1 MGFPGSS
8 AGKKKKKKS
17 TCNVGDPYLIPGF
30 GTSAGEGMDRLP
42 TPVFLGFCGGS
53 AGKDSACK
61 AGDLS
66 LIPELAISP
75 GEGNGYPIQHSG
87 LENSKDWGC
96 KELDMTE
103 RVSLS
108 DL

>member
-8 AGKKKKKKS
+8 AGKKKKKKKF

-42 TPVFLGFCGGS
+42 NPVFLGFCGGS
-53 AGKDSACK
+53 AGKDSACN

-66 LIPELAISP
+66 LIPGLAISP
-75 GEGNGYPIQHSG
+75 GRKWLPKPAFWPGEFQRLG
-87 LENSKDWGC
+87 LQRAGHD
-96 KELDMTE
+96 
-103 RVSLS
+103 
-108 DL
+108 